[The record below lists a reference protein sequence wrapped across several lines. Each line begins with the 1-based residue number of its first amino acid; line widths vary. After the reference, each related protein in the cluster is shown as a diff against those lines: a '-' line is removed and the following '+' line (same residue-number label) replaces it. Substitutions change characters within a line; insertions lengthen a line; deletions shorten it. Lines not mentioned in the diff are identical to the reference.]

1 MRRAGMLCFVVI
13 GRMRFC
19 QTKYYSLYDLRRM
32 IQALLAVEKFSYDQ
46 HIDRA
51 MCSRPKL
58 HSQTQSKFRRGKYSN
73 VAAKLI
79 RGVGPRPKTD
89 EPL

>member
-1 MRRAGMLCFVVI
+1 MLYFVEI
-13 GRMRFC
+13 GRMGLC

-32 IQALLAVEKFSYDQ
+32 LQAEFVSSVEKFSYDQ

-51 MCSRPKL
+51 MCRPKL